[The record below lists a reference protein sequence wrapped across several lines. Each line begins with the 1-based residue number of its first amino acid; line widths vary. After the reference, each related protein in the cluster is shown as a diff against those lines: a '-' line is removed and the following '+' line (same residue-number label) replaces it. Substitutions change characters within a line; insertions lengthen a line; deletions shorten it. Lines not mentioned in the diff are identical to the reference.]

1 MFCACRFQILGPQK
15 IVKILY
21 KKKGT
26 FSFWS
31 FSVAIGSILIFFV
44 FLKSCWIILFGV
56 FIFVCANAI
65 VADCCA
71 IVTDCW
77 VYDQTDAKSDIR
89 PKLQLFTR
97 IFSRLLLIVLSVL
110 EVLSCDFLKQ
120 NVLYYFSSVITLHDC
135 SGM

>member
-1 MFCACRFQILGPQK
+1 MVVLRRYWLDSYIFC
-15 IVKILY
+15 V
-21 KKKGT
+21 
-26 FSFWS
+26 
-31 FSVAIGSILIFFV
+31 
-44 FLKSCWIILFGV
+44 LKSCWIILFGV